1 MKTTVTTTDYNT
13 AKAFEEEFLLG
24 WDVEYDLEISEAH
37 VYIYTFDDEDDRTAY
52 KREAE
57 RSLTADQFNALTW
70 N

>member
-1 MKTTVTTTDYNT
+1 MKTIVTTTDYNT
-13 AKAFEEEFLLG
+13 AKALEEEFLLAWG
-24 WDVEYDLEISEAH
+24 VEYDLDISEAH
-37 VYIYTFDDEDDRTAY
+37 GYIYTFDDEDDRTAY